1 MWIVRVALNR
11 PYTFVVLA
19 LLVLLPEPGG
29 RHPHANRHLSEHRH
43 PGHRGRLDLYR
54 TERRR
59 DEPGRMTTPY
69 QRAVTTLVD
78 NIEHLESTTV
88 NGWAIVKVFL
98 QPGASL
104 DTANA
109 QVSSASQWTLR
120 FMPAG
125 TLPPEIIN
133 YSASSVPVLQLGMS
147 GKGLSEQELNDLSFN
162 FLRTQLITVPGA
174 VVPLPYGGKQRQVN
188 INLDPRLLQSKGL
201 APQDVLNAVAQQ
213 TPILPSG
220 GAKIGQFEYDVRLHA
235 SPRPLTPQRHPD
247 PAGRPVARLRPRR
260 GARAATASRRKPTS
274 SGRTAIA
281 AC

>member
-11 PYTFVVLA
+11 PYTFVVLG
-19 LLVLLPEPGG
+19 LLVFMLGPVAVSNTPTDIFPNINIPVISVAWSYTGLNAEE
-29 RHPHANRHLSEHRH
+29 LS
-43 PGHRGRLDLYR
+43 GRL
-54 TERRR
+54 TA
-59 DEPGRMTTPY
+59 PY
-69 QRAVTTLVD
+69 QRALTTLVD

-88 NGWAIVKVFL
+88 SGWSIVKIYL

-109 QVSSASQWTLR
+109 QVASASQWTLR

-133 YSASSVPVLQLGMS
+133 FSASSVPVLQLGVS
-147 GKGLSEQELNDLSFN
+147 GKGLTEQDLNDLSFN

-220 GAKIGQFEYDVRLHA
+220 GAKIGQFEYDVRLRA
-235 SPRPLTPQRHPD
+235 SPQTVDAYNDLPIRLAGGSPVYVRDVAHVSDGFAPQTNIVR
-247 PAGRPVARLRPRR
+247 
-260 GARAATASRRKPTS
+260 
-274 SGRTAIA
+274 
-281 AC
+281 